1 MQTVQVLEFR
11 QKQTKLKKE
20 KMDKNNE
27 QICLNMHKTSAS
39 KTVAA
44 KDGRCAYRKNAQTNA

>member
-1 MQTVQVLEFR
+1 
-11 QKQTKLKKE
+11 
-20 KMDKNNE
+20 MDKNSE

-44 KDGRCAYRKNAQTNA
+44 KDGRCAYRKNAQTNAQA